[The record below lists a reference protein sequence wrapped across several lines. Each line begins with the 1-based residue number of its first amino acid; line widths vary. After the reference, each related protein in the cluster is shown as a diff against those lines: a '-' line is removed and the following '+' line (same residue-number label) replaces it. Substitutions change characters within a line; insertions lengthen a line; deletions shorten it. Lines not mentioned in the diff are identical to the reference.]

1 MKLASY
7 GVSSHT
13 SLEALTDVARL
24 DQGKESAQPDT
35 PRRDDWHSVE
45 GGPETMSGGLLLV
58 EAYAA
63 VWIVLFWFVFASW
76 RRQARIDARV
86 DELERAV
93 SRGHGK

>member
-1 MKLASY
+1 MKLEGYGASF
-7 GVSSHT
+7 HR
-13 SLEALTDVARL
+13 SLEALTQSDPGRSSEFRA
-24 DQGKESAQPDT
+24 
-35 PRRDDWHSVE
+35 VE
-45 GGPETMSGGLLLV
+45 GGNESMSGERLLV

-63 VWIVLFWFVFASW
+63 VWVILFVFVFMSW